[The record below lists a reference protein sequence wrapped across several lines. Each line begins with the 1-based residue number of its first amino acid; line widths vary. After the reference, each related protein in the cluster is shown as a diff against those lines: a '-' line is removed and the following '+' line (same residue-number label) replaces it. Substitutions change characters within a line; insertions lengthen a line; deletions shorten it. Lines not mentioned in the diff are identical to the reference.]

1 MSRDAFTGGVE
12 PGGLWTQNDIRILLC
27 YILAS
32 VDAPLSGES
41 ISQIIQGKALA
52 NYFEVGDALAALLRQ
67 GNIAQDEDGLYT
79 VTASGREIAGSLDA
93 TLPLSVRDKALE
105 AAMRLMADAKAR
117 RENRVEIAETEKGYQ
132 ITCHISG
139 GEMELMSV
147 SLYAPDWNGA
157 KLIERNFYQ
166 NPEAVYRLLLS
177 SLTGDETYARAYF
190 DEIMDGKNI
199 SRLEKP

>member
-67 GNIAQDEDGLYT
+67 GNIAQDENGLYT

-177 SLTGDETYARAYF
+177 SLTGDPTYARSYF

-199 SRLEKP
+199 SRHEKP

>member
-67 GNIAQDEDGLYT
+67 GNIAQDENGLYT

-105 AAMRLMADAKAR
+105 AAMRLMAEAKAR

-190 DEIMDGKNI
+190 AE
-199 SRLEKP
+199 RE

>member
-27 YILAS
+27 YILAG

-199 SRLEKP
+199 SRQN